1 LKFLLVFFITL
12 NYLIALGLPKEYYEI
27 KDTKK
32 MKKYFIEYILKI
44 SQKENNLILSDRY
57 FIKNIYSKISTIP
70 KDSKIFLKYK
80 TIQKRYKLTNNSTL
94 KHYLN
99 VIDIIPNSLVIA
111 QAIVESGWGKSR
123 FTKQA
128 NNIFGQWTYSGKGLI
143 PSKRDTGKTHKIA
156 IFSSINK
163 SVTGYM
169 INLNLGWGYKR
180 FRLVRSLLRNRH
192 QKLTGIALS
201 STMIN
206 YSQRKEKYV
215 TILKNIIVRNHLLK
229 YD

>member
-1 LKFLLVFFITL
+1 MRFLLLFFIAI
-12 NYLIALGLPKEYYEI
+12 NYLFALGLPSEYYEI
-27 KDTKK
+27 KDIKK
-32 MKKYFIEYILKI
+32 QKKYFIEYILRI

-57 FIKNIYSKISTIP
+57 FIKNVYPIISTIP
-70 KDSKIFLKYK
+70 KNSKIFLKFK
-80 TIQKRYKLTNNSTL
+80 AIQKRYELSDNSTL
-94 KHYLN
+94 EHYLN
-99 VIDIIPNSLVIA
+99 VIDIVPNSLVIA
-111 QAIVESGWGKSR
+111 QSIVESGWGKSR

-128 NNIFGQWTYSGKGLI
+128 NNIFGQWTYTGKGLI
-143 PSKRDTGKTHKIA
+143 PLNRDSGKTHKIA

-180 FRLVRSLLRNRH
+180 FRIVRALLRKKH
-192 QKLTGIALS
+192 QNLTGIALS

-215 TILKNIIVRNHLLK
+215 KILKNIIIKNKLFL